1 MLFNYFELTIN
12 VSDKEGIQQFVAKYM
27 TQN

>member
-1 MLFNYFELTIN
+1 MLFNYFELMVN
-12 VSDKEGIQQFVAKYM
+12 VSDKEGIQQFVATYM